1 MAVGAPSILLRAG
14 CGSGRRR
21 SNSAVCRRL
30 GRAGRAGMGSR
41 TLFGS
46 PRIAVIIQ
54 RHRRAGDASR
64 KQGDISM
71 TLNAGP
77 DVEKPPAATA
87 LPLTVDG
94 QAIRVLFVEDDAAYR
109 EALSGELTDQ
119 GFVVRGFADGAS
131 LLRALDGAVDADVIL
146 LDWALPHTA
155 GIDLLPQ
162 MRRRGIRLPVVFLT
176 GRAST
181 TYESLAFDRGAI
193 DFIDKVRGI
202 DVLVR
207 RLRRIVQAAKPASA
221 AADDKR
227 MVCGKLVLRPAIS
240 RAYWNGTDVGLTL
253 GEYNIVHLLASNVG
267 RYMSYRAIYDKL
279 HYEGFIAGQGDQG
292 YRANVRSAIKRIRN
306 KFRDVDPT
314 FGEIENYMAFGYCWG
329 TPSGLG

>member
-1 MAVGAPSILLRAG
+1 
-14 CGSGRRR
+14 
-21 SNSAVCRRL
+21 
-30 GRAGRAGMGSR
+30 
-41 TLFGS
+41 
-46 PRIAVIIQ
+46 
-54 RHRRAGDASR
+54 
-64 KQGDISM
+64 M
-71 TLNAGP
+71 TLNAAP
-77 DVEKPPAATA
+77 DVDKQPAAA
-87 LPLTVDG
+87 AIPFAGNG
-94 QAIRVLFVEDDAAYR
+94 QAIRVLFVEDDEVYR
-109 EALSGELTDQ
+109 EALSGELTDH
-119 GFVVRGFADGAS
+119 GFVVHGFADGAS
-131 LLRALDGAVDADVIL
+131 LLLALDSAVDADVIL
-146 LDWALPHTA
+146 LDWALPNTS

-207 RLRRIVQAAKPASA
+207 RLRRIVQASKPATA
-221 AADDKR
+221 PDDDKR
-227 MVCGKLVLRPAIS
+227 LVCGKLVLRPAIS
-240 RAYWNGTDVGLTL
+240 RAYWNGTDAGLTL

-267 RYMSYRAIYDKL
+267 RYMSYRAIYDRL

-306 KFRDVDPT
+306 KFRDVDAG
-314 FGEIENYMAFGYCWG
+314 FAEIENYMAFGYCWG